1 MGNTSYHTK
10 ACTLTDAVVHMGIIF
25 ILLRWTR
32 NPYQLHAGNLKDH
45 PKTKSV
51 LLKEWL
57 KNHTPTK
64 KQINKLN
71 PEGEAAIKLPDTP
84 PPPEPEG
91 WRTAYIEGVVYTIQ
105 SRSSVTNYILSAR
118 MHQNP

>member
-1 MGNTSYHTK
+1 
-10 ACTLTDAVVHMGIIF
+10 MGIIF
-25 ILLRWTR
+25 ILLRQPR
-32 NPYQLHAGNLKDH
+32 NPYQPHAGNLKDH

-71 PEGEAAIKLPDTP
+71 PEGEAAIKLPDAP